1 MQNPIIYK
9 HISKRTNKLY
19 NIYEKKNEKRDKRK
33 NQQLYIFFKHMDKNY
48 KSTVTLINA

>member
-19 NIYEKKNEKRDKRK
+19 NIYEKKLKKETKEKINNYTYFSNLWIKTT
-33 NQQLYIFFKHMDKNY
+33 NQQ
-48 KSTVTLINA
+48 